1 MKKTVVFGLIAFI
14 LSCKAQLPSEEELT
28 LTSECPKDGT
38 CQIELHKNKS
48 LVVAY
53 DNFGGMYYELKET
66 SGKYVI
72 HFQYNK
78 TSEANLQ
85 DGHYREDL
93 LLEINNNTK
102 VLNLQNLELQQTK
115 LIYGRHCFCKGQT
128 GYFKVENG
136 KLTIQK
142 VEKKGVLKIDFSTSK
157 IPQIIRSIEA
167 NIN

>member
-14 LSCKAQLPSEEELT
+14 LSCKAQLPSKEELT
-28 LTSECPKDGT
+28 LTSACPKDGT

-48 LVVAY
+48 LVVVY

-66 SGKYVI
+66 DGKSVI

-78 TSEANLQ
+78 TTEANLQ

-102 VLNLQNLELQQTK
+102 ALNLQNAELQQTK
-115 LIYGRHCFCKGQT
+115 LIFGRHCFCKGQT
-128 GYFKVENG
+128 GYFKVVDGELNAKRKG
-136 KLTIQK
+136 SKLFLSLTFK
-142 VEKKGVLKIDFSTSK
+142 TKKTS
-157 IPQIIRSIEA
+157 QIITKLML
-167 NIN
+167 NN